1 MLSRR
6 YRNIRFSG
14 IRHGERTSQMRATHR
29 RPTVHQFF
37 YGIAAM
43 NALFSSMAW
52 CAAKPDRYS
61 ILAVLT
67 FANGPLE
74 GNTLVILGSTNGIT
88 VSDLFSVLAVSVALV
103 QAVRIRR
110 AARREQSGTEH

>member
-1 MLSRR
+1 MHHL
-6 YRNIRFSG
+6 
-14 IRHGERTSQMRATHR
+14 
-29 RPTVHQFF
+29 F

-52 CAAKPDRYS
+52 CAAKPDRWS
-61 ILAVLT
+61 ILAVLIFGLIWP

-74 GNTLVILGSTNGIT
+74 GNTLIVLSSTKGIT
-88 VSDLFSVLAVSVALV
+88 VSDSFSVLAAGVALV

-110 AARREQSGTEH
+110 AAHRGQSDTEHPDIPETRA

>member
-1 MLSRR
+1 
-6 YRNIRFSG
+6 
-14 IRHGERTSQMRATHR
+14 MRATHR
-29 RPTVHQFF
+29 RPIVHQFF

-67 FANGPLE
+67 FAVIWPFANGPLE

-88 VSDLFSVLAVSVALV
+88 VSDLLSVLAVSVALV

-110 AARREQSGTEH
+110 AARREQPGTEHGDITETVA

>member
-1 MLSRR
+1 M
-6 YRNIRFSG
+6 
-14 IRHGERTSQMRATHR
+14 Q
-29 RPTVHQFF
+29 QFF

-52 CAAKPDRYS
+52 CAAKPDRWS

-67 FANGPLE
+67 FAVIWPFANGPLE
-74 GNTLVILGSTNGIT
+74 GNTLVILNSTNGIT

-110 AARREQSGTEH
+110 AARREQCGTEHGDITETVA

>member
-1 MLSRR
+1 
-6 YRNIRFSG
+6 
-14 IRHGERTSQMRATHR
+14 MRATHR
-29 RPTVHQFF
+29 RPIVHQFF
-37 YGIAAM
+37 YGIATM

-67 FANGPLE
+67 FAVIWPFANGPLE

-88 VSDLFSVLAVSVALV
+88 VSDLLSVLAVSVALV

-110 AARREQSGTEH
+110 AARREQSGTEHGDITETVA

>member
-1 MLSRR
+1 
-6 YRNIRFSG
+6 
-14 IRHGERTSQMRATHR
+14 MRATHR
-29 RPTVHQFF
+29 RPIVHQFF
-37 YGIAAM
+37 YGIATM

-67 FANGPLE
+67 FAVIWPFANGPLE

-110 AARREQSGTEH
+110 AARREQSTEHGDITETVA

>member
-1 MLSRR
+1 M
-6 YRNIRFSG
+6 
-14 IRHGERTSQMRATHR
+14 
-29 RPTVHQFF
+29 HQFF
-37 YGIAAM
+37 YGIATM

-67 FANGPLE
+67 FAVIWPFANGPLE

-88 VSDLFSVLAVSVALV
+88 VSDLLSVLAVSVALV

-110 AARREQSGTEH
+110 AARREQSGTEHGDITETVA